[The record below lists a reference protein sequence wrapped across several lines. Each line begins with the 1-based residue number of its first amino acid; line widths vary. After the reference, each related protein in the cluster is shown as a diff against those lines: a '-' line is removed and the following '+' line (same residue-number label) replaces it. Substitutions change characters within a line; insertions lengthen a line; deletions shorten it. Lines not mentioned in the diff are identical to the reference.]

1 MIEVAL
7 FSGIGLLGYILSTQ
21 YSSTSSKKSNET
33 FVIGGGAQA
42 AQAAPAAAAAA
53 ARPGVPTLSTTGPE
67 IKFGENQKG
76 HANMVPFFGA
86 KVTQNMRTD
95 ATQSILDTFSG
106 TGSDYF
112 QKREVASMY
121 DVVPG
126 QGNPFGNAN
135 ESDFYQ
141 SRQVAGMNMK
151 NVSPIERT
159 YVAPGIND
167 GYTNLGSGGY
177 QQFNEAQQYAKPRT
191 TDEMRTANKPKL
203 TYDKPVIPGS
213 HFITEPGLQAPVNK
227 NRPDTFNI
235 LTDEKTGELTHLNTA
250 VGAQVAPAAF
260 PQQLLKE
267 QNRETTS
274 IEYYGQV
281 GSDVTLA
288 SYVRSFTEPFEQF
301 MKLTV
306 GEWFGVAGG
315 EGAAAEGSYIVDP
328 YLVAYTNPGRE
339 TTVDT
344 GYTPGG
350 NIAINSGEASAG
362 AVKVNKDESMLN
374 NVREFEA
381 AGNVVPTA
389 ATQQQKGDFRYTQQL
404 PNNADWERID
414 PAILDAFKANPYTQ
428 SLQSI
433 Y

>member
-1 MIEVAL
+1 MIEIAL

-21 YSSTSSKKSNET
+21 YSSKNGGDKREP
-33 FVIGGGAQA
+33 FVAGVADQA
-42 AQAAPAAAAAA
+42 ATFISDS
-53 ARPGVPTLSTTGPE
+53 PGVPTRSVGSPGSDIT
-67 IKFGENQKG
+67 ISQNKMG
-76 HANMVPFFGA
+76 HANMVPYFGS
-86 KVTQNMRTD
+86 KVTQNMKAD

-112 QKREVASMY
+112 QKREVVSMY

-141 SRQVAGMNMK
+141 SRQVAGLNMK

-167 GYTNLGSGGY
+167 GYTNQGSGGY

-203 TYDKPVIPGS
+203 TYDKPVVPGS
-213 HFITEPGLQAPVNK
+213 HFITEPGLQAPVLK

-235 LTDEKTGELTHLNTA
+235 LTDEHGQLTHLNTA
-250 VGAQVAPAAF
+250 VGAQVAPASF

-267 QNRETTS
+267 QQRETTNV
-274 IEYYGQV
+274 EYYGQA
-281 GSDVTLA
+281 GSDATLA
-288 SYVRSFTEPFEQF
+288 GYVRSFTEPFEQF

-306 GEWFGVAGG
+306 GEWMGVGGGAG
-315 EGAAAEGSYIVDP
+315 AVSEGSYVVDP

-339 TTVDT
+339 TSVDT

-350 NIAINSGEASAG
+350 SIAINTGEATTG

-374 NVREFEA
+374 NIRQFEA

-389 ATQQQKGDFRYTQQL
+389 SGSQHQGEFRYTQQV
-404 PNNADWERID
+404 PNSADWERID

-433 Y
+433 

>member
-21 YSSTSSKKSNET
+21 YSSNTADKKKET
-33 FVIGGGAQA
+33 FVLPSGPVTGQA
-42 AQAAPAAAAAA
+42 S
-53 ARPGVPTLSTTGPE
+53 RPGVSTLATTGSE
-67 IKFGENQKG
+67 VSFGQAAKG
-76 HANMVPFFGA
+76 HGNMVPYFGS
-86 KVTQNMRTD
+86 KVTQNMRSG

-141 SRQVAGMNMK
+141 SRQVAGMSMK

-191 TDEMRTANKPKL
+191 TDEMRTENKPKL
-203 TYDKPVIPGS
+203 SYDKPVVPGS

-235 LTDEKTGELTHLNTA
+235 LVDEKTGELTHLNTA

-267 QNRETTS
+267 QQRETTS
-274 IEYYGQV
+274 VEYYGQA
-281 GSDVTLA
+281 GSDATLA

-306 GEWFGVAGG
+306 GEWMGAAGG
-315 EGAAAEGSYIVDP
+315 GGSAQEGSYVVDP

-339 TTVDT
+339 ASVETFYT
-344 GYTPGG
+344 TPGS
-350 NIAINSGEASAG
+350 IAINSGEATAG

-374 NVREFEA
+374 NVRQFEA

-389 ATQQQKGDFRYTQQL
+389 AAAQQQGEFRYTQQL
-404 PNNADWERID
+404 PNNADWDRVD

-433 Y
+433 

>member
-1 MIEVAL
+1 MIEIAL

-21 YSSTSSKKSNET
+21 YSSNSSEKKESFT
-33 FVIGGGAQA
+33 TPPVDL
-42 AQAAPAAAAAA
+42 
-53 ARPGVPTLSTTGPE
+53 RPGVSTLATTGPDV
-67 IKFGENQKG
+67 KYGQSGKG
-76 HANMVPFFGA
+76 HNNMVPFFGA
-86 KVTQNMRTD
+86 KVTQNLKED

-141 SRQVAGMNMK
+141 SRQVAGMSMK

-159 YVAPGIND
+159 YVGPGIND

-191 TDEMRTANKPKL
+191 TDEIRAANKPKL
-203 TYDKPVIPGS
+203 SYDKPVVPGS
-213 HFITEPGLQAPVNK
+213 HFITEPGLQAPVMK

-235 LTDEKTGELTHLNTA
+235 LTDSNGELMHLNTA

-260 PQQLLKE
+260 PQQMQKE
-267 QNRETTS
+267 QQRETTS
-274 IEYYGQV
+274 VEYYGGG
-281 GSDVTLA
+281 GSDATLA

-301 MKLTV
+301 MRLTV
-306 GEWFGVAGG
+306 GEWVGVAGG
-315 EGAAAEGSYIVDP
+315 AGATSEGSYVVDP

-339 TTVDT
+339 TSVETFYT
-344 GYTPGG
+344 TPGS
-350 NIAINSGEASAG
+350 IAINTGEASAG
-362 AVKVNKDESMLN
+362 AVKVNKDESMLE
-374 NVREFEA
+374 NVRQFEG

-389 ATQQQKGDFRYTQQL
+389 ATQQQQGDFRYTQQL

-414 PAILDAFKANPYTQ
+414 PSILDAFKANPYTQ